1 MEYKKSKNS
10 INRGLLI
17 AGMLILHQPITYA
30 GWRDD
35 IANIWNKLVAFNQ
48 ESNIPFIIG
57 SGIAFAAAIY
67 FLRKKGGRGS
77 AQQPPSRLPEAISP
91 QATTEALA
99 SMQLNIDQF
108 LERELI
114 ELVSGTDAR
123 EYLSGLINSR
133 IIEEILMEKMEKEAE
148 TMEEA
153 AEAEIEEAET
163 RENIVNEM
171 YYNIQQFGI
180 HEALRLLPEEIK
192 NSLDTKKIKE
202 DVMKK
207 IIQEDLADRQEILRK
222 RVSIWLD
229 NYFILLLSQSD
240 KLYPQRDQLTIEFNR
255 TKREQLL
262 TNLITQWKKNTE
274 TLVRELLNDLI
285 GHITKIIL
293 SQ

>member
-1 MEYKKSKNS
+1 
-10 INRGLLI
+10 
-17 AGMLILHQPITYA
+17 
-30 GWRDD
+30 
-35 IANIWNKLVAFNQ
+35 
-48 ESNIPFIIG
+48 
-57 SGIAFAAAIY
+57 
-67 FLRKKGGRGS
+67 
-77 AQQPPSRLPEAISP
+77 
-91 QATTEALA
+91 
-99 SMQLNIDQF
+99 
-108 LERELI
+108 
-114 ELVSGTDAR
+114 
-123 EYLSGLINSR
+123 
-133 IIEEILMEKMEKEAE
+133 
-148 TMEEA
+148 MEEA